1 MGMFSMDENP
11 FYLEKEFKLHRIEDI
26 IQNKYLTNENKILH
40 IKKVLFGKNIEENN
54 NVE

>member
-26 IQNKYLTNENKILH
+26 IQNKYLTNEDKILY
-40 IKKVLFGKNIEENN
+40 IKRILFEKNIGENN
-54 NVE
+54 NAK